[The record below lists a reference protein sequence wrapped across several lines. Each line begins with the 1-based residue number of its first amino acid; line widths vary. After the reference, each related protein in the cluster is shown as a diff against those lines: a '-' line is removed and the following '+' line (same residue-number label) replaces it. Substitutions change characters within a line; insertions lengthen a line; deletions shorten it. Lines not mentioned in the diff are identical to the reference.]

1 MIANTPETTDGAAAF
16 DVALDAGVWRR
27 ASNGEACG
35 LIVSE
40 ALMRI
45 VPGLAVN
52 RSAVA
57 YHLREIETGA
67 LEGLAKRPK
76 SGAAANEPAEQTS
89 LKVTTSNG

>member
-1 MIANTPETTDGAAAF
+1 
-16 DVALDAGVWRR
+16 
-27 ASNGEACG
+27 
-35 LIVSE
+35 
-40 ALMRI
+40 MRI